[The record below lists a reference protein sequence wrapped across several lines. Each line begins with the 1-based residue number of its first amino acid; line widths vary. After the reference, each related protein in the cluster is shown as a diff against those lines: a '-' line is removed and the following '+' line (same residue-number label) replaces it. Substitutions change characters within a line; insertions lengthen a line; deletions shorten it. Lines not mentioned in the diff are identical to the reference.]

1 MIFKNLRR
9 TRILNSLHITLHMSM
24 IPRYNSFYIPYS
36 SRVNIIWKYHGQ
48 KDGLKVYICKYIVKN
63 LLLQLNITFIKITI
77 IIGLGS
83 PVYYNATYAINFV
96 IHRAV
101 LRSHKISLSS
111 STIRNPD
118 VERNTNIEINS

>member
-1 MIFKNLRR
+1 M
-9 TRILNSLHITLHMSM
+9 LHMSM
-24 IPRYNSFYIPYS
+24 IQFHVIIPSIFHIPRED
-36 SRVNIIWKYHGQ
+36 IIWKYHGQ